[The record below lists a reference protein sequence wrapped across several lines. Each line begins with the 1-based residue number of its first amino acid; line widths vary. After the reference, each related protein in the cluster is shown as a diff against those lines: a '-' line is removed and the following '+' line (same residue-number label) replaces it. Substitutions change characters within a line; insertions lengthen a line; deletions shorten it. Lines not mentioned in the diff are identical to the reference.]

1 MYLEVVYVRAFSKRV
16 ATAANKIW
24 KRIEASAEKRNINLR
39 LFVFLYSL
47 GIVIF
52 YYGAF
57 VLATRDFF
65 LGLAIM
71 AGSYF
76 FDYGYIFVFGKPDKK
91 MLYWVAALGLVAA
104 ISLSIK
110 VGPTWALLTIAYTAT
125 VIAIARALR
134 KKSKS

>member
-1 MYLEVVYVRAFSKRV
+1 MQPIWAKITT
-16 ATAANKIW
+16 TAIKTW
-24 KRIEASAEKRNINLR
+24 DHVESAAARRNINLR
-39 LFVFLYSL
+39 VFIVLYTL

-57 VLATRDFF
+57 VLVTQDFF

-91 MLYWVAALGLVAA
+91 MLYWVAALGLIAVL
-104 ISLSIK
+104 SLSNK
-110 VGPTWALLTIAYTAT
+110 VGLAWALMTLASVT
-125 VIAIARALR
+125 VVIYIARALR
-134 KKSKS
+134 NKSKR